1 MQTLFN
7 SNEAT
12 RPKPKLT
19 RKQKYGHALNR
30 VRGRRTLDQFAELL
44 AEGET
49 PGNAAVKLGLQRG
62 SGDGLLR
69 KLRIGLGEQ
78 AI

>member
-1 MQTLFN
+1 MTQRSDTL
-7 SNEAT
+7 S
-12 RPKPKLT
+12 R
-19 RKQKYGHALNR
+19 
-30 VRGRRTLDQFAELL
+30 FAELL

-78 AI
+78 AR